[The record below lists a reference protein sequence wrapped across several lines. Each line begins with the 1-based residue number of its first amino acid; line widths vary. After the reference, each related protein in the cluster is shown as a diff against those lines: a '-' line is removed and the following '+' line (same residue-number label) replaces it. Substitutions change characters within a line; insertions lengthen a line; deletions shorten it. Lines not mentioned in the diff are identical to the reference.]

1 MAASESRVR
10 IGIGVEASRK
20 WCLQCEKVAGS
31 TVLDSR
37 GRQWRR
43 PQWHAMPSTILGQPQ
58 DAAQEHRR
66 QHAHTRSPSTR
77 HPVQRHAVQ
86 RRRKHATHQPHHRAH
101 AHAQAASTSA
111 TAAPAPTSR
120 PASTPARRSHASRTS
135 TLIMARWRSRTTHG
149 SPPAIAPGAPPPAAG
164 RHQRRARAVHAP
176 VRVAPA
182 AGRSEGP
189 AAAAARARRSV
200 RARERTKEVKRSGAR
215 GAAARAVSRKHAD
228 GGLDAHADGERV
240 LGLRRGRGVRGA
252 GAVGGEG
259 QEGVVVVAVGP
270 SAGGLWVG
278 HWDWLVWR
286 GLGRR
291 HGGCWW
297 RGGGFR
303 RAERRVC
310 AG

>member
-1 MAASESRVR
+1 
-10 IGIGVEASRK
+10 
-20 WCLQCEKVAGS
+20 
-31 TVLDSR
+31 
-37 GRQWRR
+37 
-43 PQWHAMPSTILGQPQ
+43 MPSTIRGQLQ

-86 RRRKHATHQPHHRAH
+86 RRRKHATHQPDHRAH
-101 AHAQAASTSA
+101 AHAQAASTNA
-111 TAAPAPTSR
+111 PAAPAPTSR

-135 TLIMARWRSRTTHG
+135 TLIAARWRSRTTHD
-149 SPPAIAPGAPPPAAG
+149 SPPAIAPGPPPAAG
-164 RHQRRARAVHAP
+164 RHQRRARAVHAQ

-182 AGRSEGP
+182 AGRSDGP
-189 AAAAARARRSV
+189 AAAARARRSV
-200 RARERTKEVKRSGAR
+200 RARERTKERKRSGAR
-215 GAAARAVSRKHAD
+215 SSCAGGQPEAR
-228 GGLDAHADGERV
+228 GWGLDAHADGERV
-240 LGLRRGRGVRGA
+240 LGLRWGRGVRGA

-259 QEGVVVVAVGP
+259 QKGVVVVAVGP